1 MPFVDELFDPGAWR
15 QLREW
20 LLDRGHDPAF
30 IEEDV
35 VVFLDPMAP
44 MLVDGAK
51 AAVEATSPEL
61 LEEVVRYFRPT
72 AERYLA
78 SWSSLREA
86 QSMEDIEVVVPPT
99 AVVSQS

>member
-1 MPFVDELFDPGAWR
+1 MAFVDELFDPGAWQR
-15 QLREW
+15 LREW

-61 LEEVVRYFRPT
+61 LEEIVRYFRPT

-78 SWSSLREA
+78 SWSSLLEA
-86 QSMEDIEVVVPPT
+86 QSVVGVEVVVPST
-99 AVVSQS
+99 AIVSQS